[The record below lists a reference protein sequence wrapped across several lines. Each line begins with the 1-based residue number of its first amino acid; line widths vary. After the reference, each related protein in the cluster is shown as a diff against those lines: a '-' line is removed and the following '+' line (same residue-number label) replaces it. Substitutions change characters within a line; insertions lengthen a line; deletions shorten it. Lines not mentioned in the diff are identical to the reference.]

1 MREKIKRFLAAIVV
15 VPIAVGFCSSL
26 IANNVY
32 ADTIVVSDMM
42 KAFPDANFRAY
53 VLNNFDKN
61 KDNKLSADEI
71 AAVKSINV
79 SNEGAK
85 ISDGAGVATAQLDGS
100 KVVKIDNLI
109 GIEYFTNLET
119 LNVSYN
125 KSLKKMNLSSNTKL
139 TKIVAHN
146 TGLNYLDIS
155 NLSELTD
162 LRVWNTPLSSLYIGN
177 NTKLTYLDISYSYI
191 SRINVGSVTALNQIM
206 IYNPTP
212 TIKQWK
218 GKDYKEY
225 KYSSA
230 TLITSNNVDILTTKS
245 YGELKITPDVFGS
258 EGFCAYLRDKVDND
272 FNGSL
277 SDSEMD
283 KVTIIVTI
291 NPYFMS
297 YSSPTRLYDIG
308 AIDGLDHFKNLNELI
323 VGRSYVTS
331 IDLTGCSNLEV
342 LVCGD
347 NSISSLDL
355 SCCPKLKTL
364 YCNYNRLISL
374 DLTKCPEL
382 ETIYCDVNN
391 IDFLDFSKCTKLVT
405 VDCSDNKKIT
415 SLDFSNCSKLSKLTA
430 SDCTLTS
437 INLSGCEELLELRL
451 YSNPD
456 LSSVDL
462 STCSK
467 LYHFNAYNINV
478 SYLNIANNPCLIEAY
493 NAGVIQIGDSADEIH
508 DSYSLNDKKYNM
520 YLPLNTTIDITKPQT
535 PTPTP
540 GATGGTTG
548 GSTSGSSSS
557 TPATPNL
564 PVNDTAVAGFAE
576 RLYTKCLNRA
586 SDPSGK
592 SYWISKLKE
601 GKSGAAVAKEFF
613 FSQEFTGFGLDD
625 KEYVT
630 RLYRTFMDREP
641 DASGLNYWLNELA
654 NGRTREFVFYGF
666 VNSQEWANICLTYG
680 IVSGGNKTASITKQP
695 TAAIN
700 DFTTRMYTTCLGRN
714 AEPSGQAYWAGE
726 LANMRKTGTQV
737 AYEFF
742 FSSEFTNANHSD
754 SEFVT
759 RLYRTFMGREPDTDG
774 FNYWLN
780 QLANGAS
787 RKSVFDGF
795 STSQEFSNLCIEA
808 GILR

>member
-1 MREKIKRFLAAIVV
+1 MKERIKRFLAALVV
-15 VPIAVGFCSSL
+15 VPIAFGFCSNFL
-26 IANNVY
+26 TNDVH
-32 ADTIVVSDMM
+32 ADTIVVKDMAE
-42 KAFPDANFRAY
+42 AFPDYYFRNY
-53 VLNNFDKN
+53 VYRNFDL
-61 KDNKLSADEI
+61 DGDYKLSANEI
-71 AAVKSINV
+71 AAVKNISV
-79 SNEGAK
+79 SNKAAL
-85 ISDGAGVATAQLDGS
+85 ISDGAGPGTAVLDSS
-100 KVVKIDNLI
+100 KVTNIRSLK

-119 LNVSYN
+119 LDVSYN
-125 KSLKKMNLSSNTKL
+125 LELETMDLSSNTKL
-139 TKIVAHN
+139 KKIIAHN
-146 TGLNYLDIS
+146 TGIWHLDIS
-155 NLSELTD
+155 KLTELTE
-162 LRVWNTPLSSLYIGN
+162 LRAWNTELKGLYIGN
-177 NTKLTYLDISYSYI
+177 NKSLSSLDVSFTNIDFVNVYNNPI
-191 SRINVGSVTALNQIM
+191 FINAVKNGSTTTSWLS
-206 IYNPTP
+206 
-212 TIKQWK
+212 
-218 GKDYKEY
+218 KEY
-225 KYSSA
+225 KMYRDGSVVLCVNSD
-230 TLITSNNVDILTTKS
+230 TYVINLTDNQMDIDAST
-245 YGELKITPDVFGS
+245 FGS
-258 EGFCAYLRDKVDND
+258 DWFCSYLRDMADKNFDGTLSIEERDN
-272 FNGSL
+272 FT
-277 SDSEMD
+277 E
-283 KVTIIVTI
+283 IVADGYT
-291 NPYFMS
+291 MS
-297 YSSPTRLYDIG
+297 K
-308 AIDGLDHFKNLNELI
+308 IDGLENFKNLEKIDVSDAGVNE
-323 VGRSYVTS
+323 
-331 IDLTGCSNLEV
+331 IDLTGCFNLKY
-342 LVCGD
+342 LYC
-347 NSISSLDL
+347 NRNNISSLNL
-355 SCCPKLKTL
+355 S
-364 YCNYNRLISL
+364 
-374 DLTKCPEL
+374 D
-382 ETIYCDVNN
+382 
-391 IDFLDFSKCTKLVT
+391 CTKLEDLICYHNAMTSIDLKPCTKLRCIWLSYNQLGSIDLSNNKDLVSADFT
-405 VDCSDNKKIT
+405 DCG
-415 SLDFSNCSKLSKLTA
+415 LTN
-430 SDCTLTS
+430 
-437 INLSGCEELLELRL
+437 INLSGLSELCNL
-451 YSNPD
+451 
-456 LSSVDL
+456 
-462 STCSK
+462 
-467 LYHFNAYNINV
+467 
-478 SYLNIANNPCLIEAY
+478 YLNDNNLTSIDVSSCSSLRELFVDGNNIQTLNISNCPNLVNTYENATPSIEINYTDNGKYEYYCYASY
-493 NAGVIQIGDSADEIH
+493 ISGVGRLFLGVSMD
-508 DSYSLNDKKYNM
+508 
-520 YLPLNTTIDITKPQT
+520 TKVISNQPIT

-540 GATGGTTG
+540 T
-548 GSTSGSSSS
+548 S
-557 TPATPNL
+557 TPVPTAKPTTTPAPNL

-787 RKSVFDGF
+787 RKAVFDGF